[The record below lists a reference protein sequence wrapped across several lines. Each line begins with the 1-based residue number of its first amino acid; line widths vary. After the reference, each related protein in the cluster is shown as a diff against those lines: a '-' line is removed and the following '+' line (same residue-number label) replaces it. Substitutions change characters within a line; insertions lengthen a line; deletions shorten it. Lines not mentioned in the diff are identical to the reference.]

1 MPPLL
6 YQYDPLPTALS
17 AALADYKVVTTAS
30 PNNFD
35 LLRSL
40 DASTVF
46 SYRSPDVIAQIK
58 IAMGDS
64 LRQAFDAAGSG
75 KNSEHNTLKVLGLS
89 RGGDIVLVAP
99 SFPGGDEPDGRRT
112 AA

>member
-1 MPPLL
+1 MRVA
-6 YQYDPLPTALS
+6 T
-17 AALADYKVVTTAS
+17 LAGYKVVTTAS
-30 PNNFD
+30 PHNFD

-40 DASTVF
+40 GASTVF

-75 KNSEHNTLKVLGLS
+75 KNSEHNTLEVLGLS
-89 RGGDIVLVAP
+89 GGNIVLVTP

>member
-1 MPPLL
+1 M
-6 YQYDPLPTALS
+6 PTALS
-17 AALADYKVVTTAS
+17 VAVGQTAMRVAALAGYKVVTTAS
-30 PNNFD
+30 PHNFD

-40 DASTVF
+40 GASTVF

-64 LRQAFDAAGSG
+64 LRQAFDALGSG
-75 KNSEHNTLKVLGLS
+75 KNSEHNTLKS
-89 RGGDIVLVAP
+89 AQTVARWQHCARDA
-99 SFPGGDEPDGRRT
+99 SFPGVTSQT